1 MLKYLLIFTT
11 IIFLKA
17 CSSGPCDYPDD
28 IASDGSRCGDR
39 AASVRSGGRN
49 PDLNNALL
57 WILGIGGAVGIFAFV
72 NNNSTKNKLGNN
84 LNSNNLN
91 QNDYFIKPVSYMS
104 SDEMNAGIE
113 KVLWKHFDYKI
124 DPLFLPTFYEISK
137 TCFEK
142 KYNFND
148 GAILYILAVI
158 STMYPSKI
166 DAKGKMFIDNKTKQ
180 CFSLINEASIPKEMI
195 IKHINEVRKI
205 MHLKPI

>member
-1 MLKYLLIFTT
+1 
-11 IIFLKA
+11 
-17 CSSGPCDYPDD
+17 
-28 IASDGSRCGDR
+28 
-39 AASVRSGGRN
+39 
-49 PDLNNALL
+49 
-57 WILGIGGAVGIFAFV
+57 
-72 NNNSTKNKLGNN
+72 
-84 LNSNNLN
+84 
-91 QNDYFIKPVSYMS
+91 
-104 SDEMNAGIE
+104 MNAGIE

-166 DAKGKMFIDNKTKQ
+166 DAKGKMFIDNKTRQ
-180 CFSLINEASIPKEMI
+180 CFSLINEGSIPKEMI
-195 IKHINEVRKI
+195 IKHINEVRQI